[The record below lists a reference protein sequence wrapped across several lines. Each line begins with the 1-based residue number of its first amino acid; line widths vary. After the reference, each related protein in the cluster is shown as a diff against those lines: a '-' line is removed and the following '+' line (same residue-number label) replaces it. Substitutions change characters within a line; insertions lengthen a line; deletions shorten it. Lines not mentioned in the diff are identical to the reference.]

1 MFAELFGLGTDPIWD
16 VLIRFLINL
25 VTLFVLIRVI
35 FYRYAK
41 KKEFS
46 FVLFLIGIM
55 IFLMCMLLQHADI
68 SMGVG
73 FGLFGLFSIL
83 RYRSRNMD
91 FKTLAYFFTTIG
103 ISAINALG
111 QFFNPIRGPI
121 LINSIILLSVFILEI
136 SFPKLPKDSKPDADS
151 EELKAKG

>member
-1 MFAELFGLGTDPIWD
+1 MIADVLGLGKDPIWE
-16 VLIRFLINL
+16 VLIRFLIDL
-25 VTLFVLIRVI
+25 IALFILIRVI
-35 FYRYAK
+35 FYRYTR
-41 KKEFS
+41 KKEYS
-46 FVLFLIGIM
+46 FVLFLMGIM
-55 IFLMCMLLQHADI
+55 IFMMCILLQHADI

-111 QFFNPIRGPI
+111 QFFHPVRGPI
-121 LINSIILLSVFILEI
+121 LINSVILLSVFILEI
-136 SFPKLPKDSKPDADS
+136 SFPKLPKEPKPDVDS
-151 EELKAKG
+151 EE

>member
-1 MFAELFGLGTDPIWD
+1 MIADVLGLGKDPIWE
-16 VLIRFLINL
+16 VLIRFLIDL
-25 VTLFVLIRVI
+25 IALFILIRVI
-35 FYRYAK
+35 FYRYTR
-41 KKEFS
+41 KKEYS
-46 FVLFLIGIM
+46 FVLFLMGIM
-55 IFLMCMLLQHADI
+55 IFMMCILLQHADI

-111 QFFNPIRGPI
+111 QFFHPVRGPI
-121 LINSIILLSVFILEI
+121 LINSVILLSVFILEI
-136 SFPKLPKDSKPDADS
+136 SFPKLPKESKPDVES
-151 EELKAKG
+151 KE

>member
-1 MFAELFGLGTDPIWD
+1 MIADVLGLGKDPIWE
-16 VLIRFLINL
+16 VLIRFLIDL
-25 VTLFVLIRVI
+25 IALFILIRVI
-35 FYRYAK
+35 FYRYTRK
-41 KKEFS
+41 KDYS
-46 FVLFLIGIM
+46 FVLFLMGIM
-55 IFLMCMLLQHADI
+55 IFMMCILLQHADI

-111 QFFNPIRGPI
+111 QFFDPIRGPI
-121 LINSIILLSVFILEI
+121 LINSVILLSVFILEI
-136 SFPKLPKDSKPDADS
+136 SFPKLPKESKPDVES
-151 EELKAKG
+151 KE